1 MKRILLAVITE
12 ADVCSASFCASLAQ
26 SVGGG
31 LYNDLEIVSA
41 FVPANGNSSMAFNQA
56 ITLAW
61 TEKLDG
67 FVCVSPKVSWQAQS
81 LLALVNS
88 DKDAVVMPVAT
99 KGGFEV
105 SLGEVARLQEDTESG
120 EIKVRGASLDFIYLS
135 PYAVDQLCTT
145 HPTVNYKGQEIKLVL
160 QCGDIYDS
168 YYSPSD
174 ILAYRL
180 RERGIELWLS
190 ARNTAHRHDAIEYT
204 NDFAA
209 VLENLKENG

>member
-26 SVGGG
+26 SVGAG
-31 LYNDLEIVSA
+31 LYNEVEFISA

-56 ITLAW
+56 VTLAW
-61 TEKLDG
+61 EQKLDG
-67 FVCVSPKVSWQAQS
+67 FVCVSPRVSWNPQS
-81 LLALVNS
+81 LLALIDS
-88 DKDAVVMPVAT
+88 DKDAVAMPVAT

-105 SLGEVARLQEDTESG
+105 SLGEVARLQEDAESG

-135 PYAVDQLCTT
+135 PYAVNQLCTA
-145 HPTVNYKGQEIKLVL
+145 HPTVSYRNQEIKLVL

-168 YYSPSD
+168 YHSPGD

-190 ARNTAHRHDAIEYT
+190 TRNTAHRQDVIEYT
-204 NDFAA
+204 NNFEK
-209 VLENLKENG
+209 VLEQLKADG